1 MTVYGARDLIVMRM
15 TMTVNEEGVESPQV
29 MNGALMME
37 IATSQE
43 DGRVSPTILL
53 AYGIWMAITLAS
65 ALCLNEATMLL
76 MIEADTPSGLAP
88 TGPPEPPPRVASI

>member
-1 MTVYGARDLIVMRM
+1 MTAYGARDLIVMRM
-15 TMTVNEEGVESPQV
+15 TMTVNEEDVEGPQMRNDV
-29 MNGALMME
+29 LMME

-53 AYGIWMAITLAS
+53 AYRIWMMIMPANAVRS
-65 ALCLNEATMLL
+65 NGATMLL
-76 MIEADTPSGLAP
+76 MFEADAPSGMAP